1 MATPQAA
8 WTAAEV
14 TIREAGDADAPGVI
28 ALIDSCFSDYD
39 GCVMDLPGLD
49 ADLPA
54 VASHFREQGGRFW
67 IAESGGRIVGCA
79 GYVPVDRNAVELKRL
94 YVARAARRQGL
105 ASRLLALV
113 RDAARTH
120 GARHIDLWSDTRF
133 VEAHAFYL
141 ANGFVQTGAMRKLDD
156 PSNTTEYAFRG
167 PVDVR

>member
-1 MATPQAA
+1 MATPRAA
-8 WTAAEV
+8 WAAAEV
-14 TIREAGDADAPGVI
+14 TIREATDADAAGVI

-54 VASHFREQGGRFW
+54 VASRFREQGGRFW
-67 IAESGGRIVGCA
+67 VAENAGRIVGCV
-79 GYVPVDRNAVELKRL
+79 GYVPLDRDTVELKRL
-94 YVARAARRQGL
+94 YVARTARRQGL

-141 ANGFVQTGAMRKLDD
+141 AHGFSQTGATRKLDD
-156 PSNTTEYAFRG
+156 PSDTTEYAFRG
-167 PVDVR
+167 PVEAR